1 VTITCSFLLFLISR
15 TEKYIHPR
23 CSIFSLSGD
32 FIDKGNIE
40 QRPSI
45 RQVQKEAIVKLLFF
59 AALRCLILFTVRMWE
74 ISIASVNSEGKKI
87 VIDSALRSIL
97 YLVTG
102 LMQIMIFINYMMKI
116 VPFKKTVSYTENNY
130 ILSAPNRNSISQKSN
145 DEISLTDDT
154 FSTSF
159 DEQLYYETLADMHYS
174 EDADY
179 YGDII
184 TTDIEQDDYNPNFT
198 RTAERILIIL
208 LLAYFMIGFFMWGS
222 HDACIYINNPNELT
236 LIAKGSARIIMF
248 FQFILMLS
256 PLPGIMRDMNI
267 LSASFTLPIRENIF
281 MHELSASIIIIASII
296 HVATHVAKIPIDNM
310 FLYKMYILPFVTG
323 ILIIILMIVQIVT
336 GYMAKKLELGLS
348 IKLHSIISIFSVV
361 LTLIHPW
368 SEITGRPTLN
378 TVVTSLILFFAT
390 IPYIFELYFRK
401 STIKVSVVPQKTQD
415 ESRMAILTINNI
427 DNTKLS
433 TSKMAPF
440 YRISVDNDK
449 TCAKPF
455 TGIIHNNNLMFV
467 ISKSKNSDG
476 ISAYIHK
483 NINNNINLTIQGP
496 NMGAL
501 AKISLKCIDENKSI
515 VLWSAGSGISGAL
528 SALTALSRKNNIKQI
543 YFVYTDSGPI
553 SNVDQFI
560 NFAENIREEHN
571 AINDCEMN
579 IIYIV
584 WCKGIGTPKNKLS
597 KFYLKMDSKFIH
609 KQRLSTN
616 AVIDYIIEKEPRE
629 KHILYCGNKSICD
642 DISDAVQRVIQ
653 QNPGE
658 VINFEYET
666 FD

>member
-1 VTITCSFLLFLISR
+1 
-15 TEKYIHPR
+15 
-23 CSIFSLSGD
+23 
-32 FIDKGNIE
+32 
-40 QRPSI
+40 
-45 RQVQKEAIVKLLFF
+45 
-59 AALRCLILFTVRMWE
+59 
-74 ISIASVNSEGKKI
+74 
-87 VIDSALRSIL
+87 
-97 YLVTG
+97 
-102 LMQIMIFINYMMKI
+102 
-116 VPFKKTVSYTENNY
+116 
-130 ILSAPNRNSISQKSN
+130 
-145 DEISLTDDT
+145 
-154 FSTSF
+154 
-159 DEQLYYETLADMHYS
+159 
-174 EDADY
+174 
-179 YGDII
+179 
-184 TTDIEQDDYNPNFT
+184 
-198 RTAERILIIL
+198 
-208 LLAYFMIGFFMWGS
+208 
-222 HDACIYINNPNELT
+222 
-236 LIAKGSARIIMF
+236 
-248 FQFILMLS
+248 
-256 PLPGIMRDMNI
+256 
-267 LSASFTLPIRENIF
+267 
-281 MHELSASIIIIASII
+281 
-296 HVATHVAKIPIDNM
+296 
-310 FLYKMYILPFVTG
+310 
-323 ILIIILMIVQIVT
+323 
-336 GYMAKKLELGLS
+336 
-348 IKLHSIISIFSVV
+348 
-361 LTLIHPW
+361 
-368 SEITGRPTLN
+368 
-378 TVVTSLILFFAT
+378 
-390 IPYIFELYFRK
+390 
-401 STIKVSVVPQKTQD
+401 VSVVPQKTQD